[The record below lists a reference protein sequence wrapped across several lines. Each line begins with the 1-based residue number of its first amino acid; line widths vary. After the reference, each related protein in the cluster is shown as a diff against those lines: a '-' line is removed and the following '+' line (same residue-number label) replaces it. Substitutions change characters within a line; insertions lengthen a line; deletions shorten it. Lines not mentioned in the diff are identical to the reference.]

1 MIINLCCNL
10 AKCTKVAVERCDL
23 LRDENMGLLV
33 LAGGQKK
40 KDLVSVGFGL
50 AIPGVM
56 HVGKGIPR
64 CSERSSTEN
73 DNFHLFQRRYSLS
86 QRRHNKSGN
95 DCISIATHILPQ
107 IPLKKVAEK
116 PNLKHKSNCH
126 SRLDELPRRGIASS
140 APATTSR
147 APSPANNGRFTE
159 QLPR

>member
-1 MIINLCCNL
+1 M
-10 AKCTKVAVERCDL
+10 AVERCDL

-40 KDLVSVGFGL
+40 KDRVSVGFGL
-50 AIPGVM
+50 ADTWGNACWKRDTQMFRAIFTG
-56 HVGKGIPR
+56 
-64 CSERSSTEN
+64 N

-116 PNLKHKSNCH
+116 TQSKAQ
-126 SRLDELPRRGIASS
+126 I
-140 APATTSR
+140 
-147 APSPANNGRFTE
+147 
-159 QLPR
+159 QLPQ